1 MGSTSEMTS
10 TPTARPAGSLR
21 ELRRDPK
28 NGMVAGVCE
37 GLGRRLDIDPLL
49 LRIGF
54 AATTLA
60 SGLGL
65 VAYAL
70 AWMLVP
76 AEGEAPADAALAAAA
91 QRTARNRRA
100 AVEIAL
106 GVGFLVVSLLLTIRS
121 AALPFSDALTWPF
134 VLVAAGG
141 ALIWRQSVGRP
152 GASTTAGLEPPRPA
166 GTHAGAA
173 AGAGVAAGAGTPARG
188 PARRWRRA
196 WRPAAASRARRS
208 SRGSASA

>member
-1 MGSTSEMTS
+1 
-10 TPTARPAGSLR
+10 
-21 ELRRDPK
+21 
-28 NGMVAGVCE
+28 MVAGVCA

-76 AEGEAPADAALAAAA
+76 AEGDAPADAALAADAR
-91 QRTARNRRA
+91 RTARNRRA

-106 GVGFLVVSLLLTIRS
+106 GVGFLVVSLLLTIRELQ
-121 AALPFSDALTWPF
+121 LPFSDALTWPF

-152 GASTTAGLEPPRPA
+152 GARPPPRPSPLRTPGAHAATA
-166 GTHAGAA
+166 GRRCG
-173 AGAGVAAGAGTPARG
+173 R
-188 PARRWRRA
+188 PARRSRPG
-196 WRPAAASRARRS
+196 WRPAAASRGRRS
-208 SRGSASA
+208 SRGSGSA